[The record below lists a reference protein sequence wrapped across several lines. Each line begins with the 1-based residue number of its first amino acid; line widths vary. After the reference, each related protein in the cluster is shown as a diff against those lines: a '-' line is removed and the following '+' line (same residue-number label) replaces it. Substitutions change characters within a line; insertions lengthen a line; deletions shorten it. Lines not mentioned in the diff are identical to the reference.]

1 MRPERGFVNQ
11 QPALPTEDDQG
22 TGEDRNAAS
31 TPLDDIHGSN
41 KCGSTIVPRARL
53 EREATAV
60 VMESQSSGE
69 AEDSGEIDREE
80 GSEMCLC
87 PEASAKQIERS
98 ESGATWSSRRAG
110 AEAARLLAGIKI
122 GTE

>member
-1 MRPERGFVNQ
+1 MRPERGLVSQ
-11 QPALPTEDDQG
+11 QSALPTDDDQG

-41 KCGSTIVPRARL
+41 ECGSTMVPRAGS
-53 EREATAV
+53 EKEATA

-69 AEDSGEIDREE
+69 TEDSSELDREE
-80 GSEMCLC
+80 GSELCLC
-87 PEASAKQIERS
+87 QEASAKQTERS

-110 AEAARLLAGIKI
+110 AEAARLLAGIEI